1 MLFTYNSD
9 TPNSTILFANFSS
22 IQDLIKTPQSVW
34 DKLIKNKINT
44 FLAPSKIAY
53 RGPEVGAPPVKTK
66 NGWLLIY
73 CGESKKREWTINAA
87 LLDLEN
93 PQKILWQSKG
103 PILKPE
109 KLYEKRGVVTNVT
122 FPEGAVIR
130 NGKLMVYYGAGDK
143 FCCLATAPVS
153 AFSPI

>member
-9 TPNSTILFANFSS
+9 TPKFTIYITRFSS
-22 IQDLIKTPQSVW
+22 IQKLIKTSQNQW
-34 DKLIKNKINT
+34 KKIIKTKSII

-130 NGKLMVYYGAGDK
+130 NGKLMVYYSTGDK